1 MSTSLYIH
9 IPFCKRRCYYCAF
22 YSTTDLR
29 RRDRYTDALC
39 HEMALR
45 PTGDTVDT
53 VYIGGGTPSQLTTAQ
68 TSRLLEAVKRSY
80 RLAADAEVTIEVNP
94 DDVTAA
100 FAASLSAMPI
110 AVNRVS
116 MGAQTM
122 DDERLRQIGRRHDA
136 RQVVQAVD
144 RLRSAGIGNI
154 SVDLMYGFEGETLAD
169 WEHDIDAVLALGPD
183 HLSAYCLTLEEG
195 TPLYERSKRQNAI
208 ATEPAEAAS
217 APYTTEE
224 QQRAMYYLLTD
235 RLSAAGF
242 EHYEISNFAHPG
254 RRSRHNSGY
263 WSGKPYIGIGAAAH
277 SYDGHRRRQW
287 NVSDIERYMA
297 GVEAGTPDTDGE
309 WLTAADSYN
318 DHVMLSLRTS
328 EGLLLESL
336 TAAERAYVLR
346 QAGRYVGDGL
356 MAVSDGRLRLSREG
370 LFVSD
375 MIMSDLMQV

>member
-154 SVDLMYGFEGETLAD
+154 SVDLMYGLPGQTVAEVAHDVGRVLSLGV
-169 WEHDIDAVLALGPD
+169 EHV
-183 HLSAYCLTLEEG
+183 SAYCLMVEEG
-195 TPLYERSKRQNAI
+195 TALYDKMLKDADS
-208 ATEPAEAAS
+208 TS
-217 APYTTEE
+217 GCDDGEE
-224 QQRAMYYLLTD
+224 MERAMYELICD
-235 RLSAAGF
+235 RLAAAGY
-242 EHYEISNFAHPG
+242 EHYEISNFARPG
-254 RRSRHNSGY
+254 YRSRHNSSY
-263 WSGKPYIGIGAAAH
+263 WHDTAYVGLGAAAH
-277 SYDGHRRRQW
+277 SYSPAQHTRSWNTADLHAYIDSIEQGQLPCEREHIDG
-287 NVSDIERYMA
+287 
-297 GVEAGTPDTDGE
+297 DTH
-309 WLTAADSYN
+309 YN
-318 DHVMLSLRTS
+318 DLVTTALRTS
-328 EGLLLESL
+328 DGLCLDMLSDRHRRYCLGEARTFLASGLLRLDGQRLVL
-336 TAAERAYVLR
+336 TRRGLFLSDMVMS
-346 QAGRYVGDGL
+346 GL
-356 MAVSDGRLRLSREG
+356 MLV
-370 LFVSD
+370 
-375 MIMSDLMQV
+375 